1 MAVRLSQRKY
11 TRQNPQKIRLFLWL
25 TDLVEYHIIMVL
37 TNKEVTTN
45 DKRTISTRKD
55 QINTL
60 P

>member
-1 MAVRLSQRKY
+1 
-11 TRQNPQKIRLFLWL
+11 L

-45 DKRTISTRKD
+45 DKRTISLRKD
-55 QINTL
+55 QINTM